1 VKNSL
6 IGLKNKALKI
16 NNILAP
22 FLFTKPLKL
31 YTISLMDLSFFD
43 YHLPKELIAQEPIE
57 PRDHSR
63 LLVLNR
69 KTEKIEH
76 QYFYDVINYL
86 SANDILVFNDSKV
99 VPARIYG
106 KKTNTKGNVEILLIR
121 PQDKQVFDFVSWPQ
135 RWVIIGKPELKT
147 DQIIEF
153 SENLNGKIEE
163 EINYERIICFNKQG
177 EKLKEEILSLGQ
189 APLPPYITQPT
200 QRSFEEYQTVYAQK
214 HGSIAAPTAGFH
226 FTKDLL
232 DKIQA
237 KNIKLEFITLYVGL
251 GTFLPV
257 KVENIEDHQM
267 HSEFFE
273 LNQKTAQRLNQ
284 AKKENKRIIAI
295 GTTSVRVLESCAQGS
310 ELKPKKD
317 WTNLFIYPGYKFK
330 FVDALIT
337 NFHLPKST
345 LLMLVSAFASKD
357 LIFKAYQQAINKKYR
372 FFSFGD
378 SMFIQ

>member
-1 VKNSL
+1 MD
-6 IGLKNKALKI
+6 
-16 NNILAP
+16 
-22 FLFTKPLKL
+22 
-31 YTISLMDLSFFD
+31 ISLFD

-69 KTEKIEH
+69 KTGEIKH
-76 QYFYDVINYL
+76 QHFYDIIDSL
-86 SANDILVFNDSKV
+86 SANDVLVFNNSKV

-106 KKTNTKGNVEILLIR
+106 KKANTKGKVEILLIR

-135 RWVIIGKPELKT
+135 DWVIIGKPELKK
-147 DQIIEF
+147 DQVIEF
-153 SENLNGKIEE
+153 SDKLKGTIKE
-163 EINYERIICFNKQG
+163 EIGYERIICFNKQG
-177 EKLKEEILSLGQ
+177 EELKQEIVSLGQ

-200 QRSFEEYQTVYAQK
+200 ERSFEEYQTVYAEK
-214 HGSIAAPTAGFH
+214 HGSVAAPTAGFH

-237 KNIKLEFITLYVGL
+237 KNIQLEFVTLYVGL

-257 KVENIEDHQM
+257 KVEKIEDHQM

-273 LNQKTAQRLNQ
+273 LSKETAQRLNQ
-284 AKKENKRIIAI
+284 AKKDKKRIIAV
-295 GTTSVRVLESCAQGS
+295 GTTVIRVLEVCAQNS
-310 ELKPKKD
+310 ELESKQG
-317 WTNLFIYPGYKFK
+317 WTNLFIYPGYVFK
-330 FVDALIT
+330 FVDSLIT

-357 LIFKAYQQAINKKYR
+357 LIFKAYQEAIDKKYR